1 MKRTAALLVLMILGY
16 FASVQLSAQCEPD
29 TVNCVDIGDPGQFC
43 PMQLPNAGL
52 DVLYDET
59 VTVIAPGNA
68 PPPYETW
75 IINFI
80 EIDSVNNLPPG
91 IDYFPNA
98 DIFYPDTAYCIQ
110 LTGTP
115 TQTGEFKLAIHIGA
129 TVDVTGTPVKVP
141 FVDDSSIVI
150 KVVESLG
157 TEPNRGSDF
166 QIFQNVPN
174 PFADRTRLAY
184 FSPKE
189 EQVELSVYNI
199 LGVLVYQESELL
211 SPGNH
216 QFRFDGG
223 KLQPG
228 TYLYKVETSKAYYTG
243 KLLKSR

>member
-1 MKRTAALLVLMILGY
+1 MKRTVALLATLLLGF
-16 FASVQLSAQCEPD
+16 FALVQLNAQCEPD
-29 TVNCVDIGDPGQFC
+29 TANCKDIGDPGQFC

-52 DVLYDET
+52 DVLYDEV
-59 VTVIAPGNA
+59 VTVIAPRNA

-75 IINFI
+75 TIHYI

-98 DIFYPDTAYCIQ
+98 EIFYPDTAYCIQ

-129 TVDVTGTPVKVP
+129 TVDVYGTPTKVP

-157 TEPNRGSDF
+157 VDQNQATDF
-166 QIFQNVPN
+166 RVFQNVPN
-174 PFADRTRLAY
+174 PFSDRTRLAY
-184 FSPKE
+184 FSAIE
-189 EQVELSVYNI
+189 ERVELSVFNI

-211 SPGNH
+211 VPGTH
-216 QFRFDGG
+216 EFLFDGG

-228 TYLYKVETSKAYYTG
+228 TYLYRVKTSQAYYTG
-243 KLLKSR
+243 KILKSR